1 MMTRKSDKRNKT
13 GKTTSSKAAKKAAGS
28 FQEKSAAKPGKSVKP
43 AAVKKGVTAKKT
55 APVKVKKVAAGGKQR
70 NTEAQE
76 KPGKK
81 HAAVKTGI
89 TARKII
95 SSKGTGKTIE
105 KKTATAVPAI
115 GMGEERET
123 FPALP
128 REYGENDLL
137 LMVVDPD
144 VIYAAWEISRDALPE
159 EKGEITMRIS
169 EVNGIGISGARADR
183 PFLDIKVED
192 RVGSGFFDIHMP
204 GISVVAEI
212 GLLFADSTFKPILRS
227 PVVSFPKL
235 LAFDELGIVRKLFE
249 PGMRVG
255 Y

>member
-1 MMTRKSDKRNKT
+1 MMTRKSNKKNNT
-13 GKTTSSKAAKKAAGS
+13 RKTTSSKTAKKAAGS
-28 FQEKSAAKPGKSVKP
+28 PQAKSAAKPRKSAKP
-43 AAVKKGVTAKKT
+43 AAGKKGVTAKKT
-55 APVKVKKVAAGGKQR
+55 APVKVKKVGAEGKLKK
-70 NTEAQE
+70 TEAAE
-76 KPGKK
+76 KRGKE
-81 HAAVKTGI
+81 HAAVKAKI
-89 TARKII
+89 TAKKITL
-95 SSKGTGKTIE
+95 SKETRKTIE

-144 VIYAAWEISRDALPE
+144 VVYAAWEIRKDALPE
-159 EKGEITMRIS
+159 EKGEITMRVS
-169 EVNGIGISGARADR
+169 EVSGIGISGARAGR
-183 PFLDIKVED
+183 PFLDIKIED

-204 GISVVAEI
+204 GRDVVAEI
-212 GLLFADSTFKPILRS
+212 GLLFSDSTFKPILRS

-249 PGMRVG
+249 AGMRVG